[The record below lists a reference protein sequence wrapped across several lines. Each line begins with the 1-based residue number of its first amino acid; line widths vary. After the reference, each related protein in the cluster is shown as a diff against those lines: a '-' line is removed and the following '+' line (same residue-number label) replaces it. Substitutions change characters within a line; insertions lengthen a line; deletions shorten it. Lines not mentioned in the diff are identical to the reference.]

1 MSISL
6 SLSLSLAQMVQNL
19 AAVKNSQIG
28 ACKKVPLDTKLE
40 MQNLISESAEA
51 TTSAKNAVVILGL

>member
-1 MSISL
+1 
-6 SLSLSLAQMVQNL
+6 MVQNL

-51 TTSAKNAVVILGL
+51 TTSAKKRGSQARPSQQASGS

>member
-1 MSISL
+1 
-6 SLSLSLAQMVQNL
+6 MVQNL

-51 TTSAKNAVVILGL
+51 TTSAKKTQ